1 MNIYEK
7 IIELQNLNT
16 PFTLVTI
23 IKKEG
28 HAPQIPGAKM
38 IVLHD
43 GKTFGTIGGGAIEY
57 IAANEST
64 KIITSSKKSSIVDY
78 ILGENNEILD
88 AVDTG
93 MICGGKLS
101 LFYEYMP
108 NKDTVYIFG
117 AGHVGKSISYHM
129 KPLDYNL
136 VLIDSRQKMA
146 DNYTENDQLIISDY
160 KNIFD
165 NNTIEKNA
173 YIIVATHSHE
183 MDYTIMKKTFESN
196 VEPKYLGVIASKKKS
211 VKMVERLCGD
221 LKDKKLD
228 LSKLYTPIGLKIGG
242 STPDEIAIS
251 IISELQAIKY
261 GQEGQKNASDNWNS
275 LDLLEN

>member
-1 MNIYEK
+1 MNIYEQ
-7 IIELQNLNT
+7 IIELQNKNT
-16 PFTLVTI
+16 PFTLITI

-28 HAPQIPGAKM
+28 HGPQIPGAKM
-38 IVLHD
+38 IVLQD

-57 IAANEST
+57 IAAKEAVNIINST
-64 KIITSSKKSSIVDY
+64 KESSTQDY
-78 ILGENNEILD
+78 ILGENNDILD

-101 LFYEYMP
+101 LFYEFVA

-117 AGHVGKSISYHM
+117 AGHVCKAISSHI
-129 KPLDYNL
+129 KPLNYNI
-136 VLIDSRQKMA
+136 VLLDSREEIA
-146 DNYTENDQLIISDY
+146 SNYTENEKLIIDDY

-183 MDYTIMKKTFESN
+183 MDYTVMKSVIESN
-196 VEPKYLGVIASKKKS
+196 LDPKYLGVIASKKKS
-211 VKMVERLCGD
+211 AKMVKRLCND
-221 LKDKKLD
+221 LKDNKLD

-261 GQEGQKNASDNWNS
+261 SQEGHRHASGCWNS
-275 LDLLEN
+275 LDLLED